1 MCSEM
6 CIRDRKKE
14 EQARKKSEH
23 EKKFKEYLKNK
34 RGSTEDQL
42 TPEERDERDKCRII
56 GQWAHEPENFLERD
70 RKELSKMKEK
80 DLNKE
85 VRKVGVSEEELKRL
99 YDDVM
104 EGREK
109 VTINKVRDT
118 IINIILMDRYP
129 EDKEDLRR
137 EEEIKKENEKIE
149 EYNKKCSGHSEG
161 DYSKKKT
168 ESDPDP
174 KNKSSSRRSK
184 KFKIN

>member
-1 MCSEM
+1 
-6 CIRDRKKE
+6 
-14 EQARKKSEH
+14 
-23 EKKFKEYLKNK
+23 
-34 RGSTEDQL
+34 
-42 TPEERDERDKCRII
+42 
-56 GQWAHEPENFLERD
+56 
-70 RKELSKMKEK
+70 
-80 DLNKE
+80 
-85 VRKVGVSEEELKRL
+85 
-99 YDDVM
+99 M

-149 EYNKKCSGHSEG
+149 EYNKKCPGHSEG

-168 ESDPDP
+168 ESGPDP
-174 KNKSSSRRSK
+174 KNKSSIRRSK